1 MRVHRLATAATLLL
15 VACGSTPTQVF
26 DLSTRVPDTP
36 AAVVPPRNGPLIWV
50 DKPSIAGYA
59 DRTQM
64 VTRGPGSRISI
75 HEFEVWSDPPGELI
89 QRVVVDEL
97 AQRFGADRVMTTPA
111 AHYAMPGWRVVIDV
125 IRFDVDERG
134 DAVLDARW
142 TLLAGPSD
150 RLVVSRREWIEV
162 PSGDAADPAKRV
174 TALREAVVMLASR
187 IGDAVAAPVGRR

>member
-1 MRVHRLATAATLLL
+1 MKVHWLATAVTLLL

-36 AAVVPPRNGPLIWV
+36 AVVVPPRNGPLIWV

-89 QRVVVDEL
+89 QRVVACCAL
-97 AQRFGADRVMTTPA
+97 C
-111 AHYAMPGWRVVIDV
+111 
-125 IRFDVDERG
+125 
-134 DAVLDARW
+134 DAR
-142 TLLAGPSD
+142 
-150 RLVVSRREWIEV
+150 
-162 PSGDAADPAKRV
+162 
-174 TALREAVVMLASR
+174 LASGHR
-187 IGDAVAAPVGRR
+187 CYPF

>member
-36 AAVVPPRNGPLIWV
+36 AVVVPARNGPLIWV

>member
-1 MRVHRLATAATLLL
+1 MRVHWLATAATLLL

-36 AAVVPPRNGPLIWV
+36 AVVVPARNGPLIWV

-125 IRFDVDERG
+125 IRFDVDEGG

-174 TALREAVVMLASR
+174 TALREAVVRLASR

>member
-1 MRVHRLATAATLLL
+1 MRVHWLATAATLLL

-36 AAVVPPRNGPLIWV
+36 AVVVPPRNGPLIWV

-150 RLVVSRREWIEV
+150 RLAVSRREWIEV

-174 TALREAVVMLASR
+174 TALREAVVRLASR